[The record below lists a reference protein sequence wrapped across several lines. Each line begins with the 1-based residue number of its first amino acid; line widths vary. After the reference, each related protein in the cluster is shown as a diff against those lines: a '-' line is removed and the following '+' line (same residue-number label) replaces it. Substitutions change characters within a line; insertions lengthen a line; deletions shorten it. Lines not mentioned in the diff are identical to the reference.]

1 MDYHIFFN
9 PKDISS
15 LFKASILFCK
25 LKIKQF
31 VRDYNIHVFVRNII
45 SKINNTPK
53 ETGYVNYTLKKFPES
68 LDESMMVKIDFKEDT
83 NFHFLKRAIYDALY
97 KTSDNIKE
105 VAVFKA
111 ANSEK

>member
-1 MDYHIFFN
+1 MSDNSCLVNF
-9 PKDISS
+9 S

-68 LDESMMVKIDFKEDT
+68 LDESIR
-83 NFHFLKRAIYDALY
+83 N
-97 KTSDNIKE
+97 
-105 VAVFKA
+105 
-111 ANSEK
+111 